1 MLQLA
6 RRNKLMY
13 IYIYSGSG
21 EIGKAITANLSST
34 VAFLL
39 IIISER
45 RASISQDYY
54 LPGDDRI
61 QNALLCLLLI
71 RGRRPQANLN
81 TREPLTIQCL
91 NSEAPLVLLFSHQC
105 ALFTIIA
112 AGAIASLFSPTCY
125 LHADGWKYA

>member
-1 MLQLA
+1 MAPASILLLYDHFAYRLDMLQLA

-13 IYIYSGSG
+13 TYIYSGSG

-54 LPGDDRI
+54 LPGDDRT
-61 QNALLCLLLI
+61 QQPLLCLLRI
-71 RGRRPQANLN
+71 RGRRPQLLIHVNFFLFNARIRKHLWCFCFL
-81 TREPLTIQCL
+81 TRVRSLHS
-91 NSEAPLVLLFSHQC
+91 SEEL
-105 ALFTIIA
+105 
-112 AGAIASLFSPTCY
+112 
-125 LHADGWKYA
+125 D